1 MTDSGTA
8 NSVDFGLTKA
18 DIYGP
23 RVAANPQP
31 TPAPTPDN
39 GPIKTAKLSP
49 RKPDWWELRINLRSM
64 SEYDAIK
71 QERKV

>member
-23 RVAANPQP
+23 KVAANTQP

-49 RKPDWWELRINLRSM
+49 RKQDWWELRINLRSM

-71 QERKV
+71 KERKV

>member
-1 MTDSGTA
+1 MTDSGSA

-23 RVAANPQP
+23 KFAASPQP
-31 TPAPTPDN
+31 SPASAPDN
-39 GPIKTAKLSP
+39 GPIKTAKLPP

-64 SEYDAIK
+64 SEYDALKK
-71 QERKV
+71 QSNT